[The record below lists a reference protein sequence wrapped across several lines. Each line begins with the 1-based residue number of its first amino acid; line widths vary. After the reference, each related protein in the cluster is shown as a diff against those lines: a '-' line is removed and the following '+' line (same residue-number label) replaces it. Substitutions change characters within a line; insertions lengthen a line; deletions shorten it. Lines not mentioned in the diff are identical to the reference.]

1 MYNGKLLIFKDKFK
15 LKVIFK
21 VMFIEEFYLL
31 RVVFNFLGVCLFRGI
46 LIFFFRVRILLFFV
60 IFLFSSFL
68 VLVIWSLVL
77 VIMYLRKRFEMFS
90 LLRLI
95 LILVFRGKIDWYGIL
110 VK

>member
-1 MYNGKLLIFKDKFK
+1 
-15 LKVIFK
+15 
-21 VMFIEEFYLL
+21 MFIEEFYLL
-31 RVVFNFLGVCLFRGI
+31 RVVFNFLGVCLFCGI

>member
-1 MYNGKLLIFKDKFK
+1 
-15 LKVIFK
+15 
-21 VMFIEEFYLL
+21 MFIEEFYLL